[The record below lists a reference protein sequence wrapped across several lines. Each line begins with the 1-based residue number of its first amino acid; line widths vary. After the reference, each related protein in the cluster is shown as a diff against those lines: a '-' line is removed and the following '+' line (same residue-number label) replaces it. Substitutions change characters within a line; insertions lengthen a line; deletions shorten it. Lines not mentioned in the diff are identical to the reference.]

1 MAFIQSGAGAD
12 EATVDA
18 TSKALRTTLYDSSG
32 NELIKKPT
40 AGSYLANVLIRQSTT
55 TSADAIVWSLFNAD
69 ASKKCRIRSIR
80 LQVVFDGTT
89 ASTTTRAY
97 YLQRTA
103 TAAPSSGT
111 TITPSLKRT
120 GDAASVADVRFVDTG
135 LTVGSMTKVYS
146 PFCKIALPIS
156 ATGLVQYFPIPL
168 YVMAERLISPIELL
182 QNEGIGIFLNENTT
196 AGFGICGTVEW
207 DESTT

>member
-1 MAFIQSGAGAD
+1 MATLQSGATSDLAI
-12 EATVDA
+12 VDP
-18 TSKALRTTLYDSSG
+18 TSKALRSTLYDSLG
-32 NELIKKPT
+32 NELIKKPS
-40 AGSYLANVLIRQSTT
+40 AGSFLANVLIRQTTT

-69 ASKKCRIRSIR
+69 ATKKCRIRSIR
-80 LQVVFDGTT
+80 LQVVFDGTL
-89 ASTTTRAY
+89 AATTTRAY

-103 TAAPSSGT
+103 TAAPSAGT
-111 TITPSLKRT
+111 TITASQKRS
-120 GDAASVADVRFVDTG
+120 GDAASVTDIRFLDTG

-156 ATGLVQYFPIPL
+156 VTGLVQYFPIPL

-196 AGFGICGTVEW
+196 AGFGICGAVEW